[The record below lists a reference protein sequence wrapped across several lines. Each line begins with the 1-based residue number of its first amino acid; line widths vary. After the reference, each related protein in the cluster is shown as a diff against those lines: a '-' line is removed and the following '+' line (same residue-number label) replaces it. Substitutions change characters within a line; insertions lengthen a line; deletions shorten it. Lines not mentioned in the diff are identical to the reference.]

1 VSTDPYGIFDVACN
15 TFNAKLERLML
26 SYSPSDFFSASV
38 GRYHTGIGYYNT
50 AYHHGT
56 WFQTATGRPLIF
68 NIDGDIGVIPIHTLG
83 VTTTGSLPSGPLGL
97 HYIAEFG
104 SGRAG
109 QSSAA
114 VAPQPSLNDNNTPS
128 MNLGLWIRPE
138 VLDAFRDVDHILHAG
153 DIGGEEVLAGLG
165 RIAQVTACAF

>member
-1 VSTDPYGIFDVACN
+1 
-15 TFNAKLERLML
+15 ML
-26 SYSPSDFFSASV
+26 SYSPNDFFSASV

-68 NIDGDIGVIPIHTLG
+68 AIDGDIGVIPIHTLG
-83 VTTTGSLPSGPLGL
+83 VSATGAIPSGSLGL
-97 HYIAEFG
+97 HYVAEFG

-114 VAPQPSLNDNNTPS
+114 VAPQPALERQQHA
-128 MNLGLWIRPE
+128 LGERRA
-138 VLDAFRDVDHILHAG
+138 LDPPRSG
-153 DIGGEEVLAGLG
+153 S
-165 RIAQVTACAF
+165 TACSSASRSTAIASRSPTPPRRRSTRRSAWRTSSTRPTCSS